1 MKRPLTTSPWRH
13 TSRPIVDNGRNTAT
27 DNQGGGSLPLV
38 HSVALLAAVATFLL
52 IVVGGL
58 VTSKGAGMSVPDWP
72 TTYGYNMFLFPYSK
86 WVGGIFWEHSHRLL
100 ATGIGLITL
109 ILATVV
115 FLKEKRSWV
124 RWLAVAAVI
133 GVILQGVLGGLR
145 VTLYKDQL
153 GIFHALLAQS
163 FFGLLLVMS
172 AITGRGFLSGSWF
185 QDRAVA
191 SLRWLVLAGLLLTY
205 FQLGVAAT
213 IRHQHAPLAIRD
225 FPAAYG
231 QFIPDLSPSAVDRI
245 NSERAHD
252 NIASVTTWQI
262 LLQLIHRGGAVA
274 LLLVVLAVSYFSVK
288 ITPLGHWMR
297 SWSLLWVGG
306 ILLQIL
312 LGGITIWTNKAADVA
327 TAHMALGALLTGL
340 SILFTFRLFCA
351 ASNVPSRNEEEEC
364 AMMTSSTTR
373 HSIA

>member
-1 MKRPLTTSPWRH
+1 METGSHNKNISKE
-13 TSRPIVDNGRNTAT
+13 
-27 DNQGGGSLPLV
+27 GGAVPLV
-38 HSVALLAAVATFLL
+38 HGVALLAAVATFLL

-72 TTYGYNMFLFPYSK
+72 TTYGYNMFLFPYSR

-100 ATGIGLITL
+100 ASGIGFITL
-109 ILATVV
+109 ILAAVA
-115 FLKEKRSWV
+115 FIKEKRAWV

-145 VTLYKDQL
+145 VTLYKDQI

-163 FFGLLLVMS
+163 FFGLLLVMT
-172 AITGRGFLSGSWF
+172 AVTGKGFLSGSWF
-185 QDRAVA
+185 HDRAAA
-191 SLRWLVLAGLLLTY
+191 SLRWLVFAGMFLTY

-231 QFIPDLSPSAVDRI
+231 QLLPDLSPAALEQI
-245 NSERAHD
+245 NAGRAQEK
-252 NIASVTTWQI
+252 IAPVSSSQI
-262 LLQLIHRGGAVA
+262 VLQLIHRAGALA
-274 LLLVVLAVSYFSVK
+274 LLLVVLAVATLAVQ

-312 LGGITIWTNKAADVA
+312 LGGITIWTNKAADIA
-327 TAHMALGALLTGL
+327 TAHMALGALLTGF

-351 ASNVPSRNEEEEC
+351 VSTISSSVSQGESPMLSSAAS
-364 AMMTSSTTR
+364 